1 MENNIIYE
9 KLHNLNWNVVDN
21 EKLLSVND
29 FRMRVDCII
38 EINNE
43 LFAAELKKSKNIQ
56 NIISTT
62 FYRVYTHLNTL
73 CKNTNYHPLAIFI
86 VDNINNSSSINTLN
100 KQFEKYAAEFS
111 WLIVSRAGGYI
122 YKLYNE
128 NDISY
133 FDLNVID
140 KRIDKSSNGHLGFS
154 DLELW
159 MFKII
164 YFYNHK
170 NKSNIAIFNNEY
182 IENAYQLSKISNVS
196 QRTANNWV
204 NKMTDLGYIKK
215 DVKGSL
221 LIINLEKFLNL
232 WSGRYNIKDNN
243 SLKYFNYIQSIPN
256 AKEKIIDRIENLSIE
271 NTNYLITGH
280 FAARLYNISISNADT
295 LHIYSF
301 TNDIKKIEDDL
312 GLVESNDDTGITIIE
327 PKFKDSIKR
336 AQSIMEKKYI
346 VDLIQLYLD
355 CKSLKDRG
363 FEQSE
368 EIKNILLNNYE

>member
-1 MENNIIYE
+1 M
-9 KLHNLNWNVVDN
+9 
-21 EKLLSVND
+21 
-29 FRMRVDCII
+29 
-38 EINNE
+38 
-43 LFAAELKKSKNIQ
+43 
-56 NIISTT
+56 
-62 FYRVYTHLNTL
+62 
-73 CKNTNYHPLAIFI
+73 
-86 VDNINNSSSINTLN
+86 
-100 KQFEKYAAEFS
+100 
-111 WLIVSRAGGYI
+111 
-122 YKLYNE
+122 
-128 NDISY
+128 
-133 FDLNVID
+133 
-140 KRIDKSSNGHLGFS
+140 
-154 DLELW
+154 
-159 MFKII
+159 
-164 YFYNHK
+164 
-170 NKSNIAIFNNEY
+170 
-182 IENAYQLSKISNVS
+182 
-196 QRTANNWV
+196 
-204 NKMTDLGYIKK
+204 
-215 DVKGSL
+215 
-221 LIINLEKFLNL
+221 
-232 WSGRYNIKDNN
+232 
-243 SLKYFNYIQSIPN
+243 KYFNYIQSIPN

>member
-154 DLELW
+154 DFELW

-204 NKMTDLGYIKK
+204 NKMTDLGYIK
-215 DVKGSL
+215 
-221 LIINLEKFLNL
+221 
-232 WSGRYNIKDNN
+232 
-243 SLKYFNYIQSIPN
+243 
-256 AKEKIIDRIENLSIE
+256 
-271 NTNYLITGH
+271 
-280 FAARLYNISISNADT
+280 
-295 LHIYSF
+295 
-301 TNDIKKIEDDL
+301 
-312 GLVESNDDTGITIIE
+312 
-327 PKFKDSIKR
+327 
-336 AQSIMEKKYI
+336 
-346 VDLIQLYLD
+346 
-355 CKSLKDRG
+355 
-363 FEQSE
+363 
-368 EIKNILLNNYE
+368 